1 MIDKPVPQADCPVAF
16 RVHDHVPMAHVA
28 DVDRSIEFYTLLG
41 FSCDSRFF
49 DGNGRTY
56 YAAMSSG
63 QAELM
68 LVLASGPVDA
78 NQQAVLFYMYSQDVH
93 ALRTYLLGKGIPDA
107 GRAPG
112 LRTPGNTAKP
122 IPPGPSLFD
131 LTYPHYMNEGELRVH
146 DPDDYVILIG
156 QCDFRKQST
165 PTAVSQPA
173 HSAGRIGQVAITVSN
188 VDVATRYYCDV
199 IGLTL
204 LFNAGPNLAFLSDG
218 SLRIMFTTPQGA
230 GMVGANSILYFK
242 VCDIEAAYTS
252 MVEKG
257 SATERAP
264 QLSAKTP
271 DHELWI
277 GFLRDPDGNLVGIM
291 EEKF

>member
-1 MIDKPVPQADCPVAF
+1 MNDKPAPQTDCPISF

-41 FSCDSRFF
+41 FSCDSRFS
-49 DGNGRTY
+49 DDKHRTY

-63 QAELM
+63 HAELM
-68 LVLASGPVDA
+68 LVLASGTVDA

-93 ALRTYLLGKGIPDA
+93 ALRSYLLSKGIPDA

-112 LRTPGNTAKP
+112 LRKPGDSDKP
-122 IPPGPSLFD
+122 IPLGPSLFD
-131 LTYPHYMNEGELRVH
+131 PTYPTYMNEGELRVH

-156 QCDFRKQST
+156 QCDFRKQSK
-165 PTAVSQPA
+165 PA
-173 HSAGRIGQVAITVSN
+173 AIDATHMTGRIGQIAITVSD
-188 VDVATRYYCDV
+188 VDAATRYYRDV
-199 IGLTL
+199 IGLKL

-218 SLRIMFTTPQGA
+218 SLRIMLSTPQGA
-230 GMVGANSILYFK
+230 GKVGANSILYFK
-242 VCDIEAAYTS
+242 VADIESAYAV
-252 MVEKG
+252 MIEKG
-257 SATERAP
+257 SATERPP
-264 QLSAKTP
+264 QLVAKMP

-291 EEKF
+291 EEKY